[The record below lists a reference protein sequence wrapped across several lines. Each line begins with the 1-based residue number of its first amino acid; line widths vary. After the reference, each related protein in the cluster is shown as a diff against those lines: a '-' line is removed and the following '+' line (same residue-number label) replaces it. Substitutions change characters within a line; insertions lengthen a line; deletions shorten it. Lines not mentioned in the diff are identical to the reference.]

1 MRLITR
7 NRKAF
12 TLLELLITIGIS
24 GIIIVALF
32 SIVDIMQDSN
42 NHILEYLKKAKQIS
56 KSTKVLYLDILG
68 SDGNIT
74 IKKDDFS
81 RICMESTTNSLYSL
95 SMAKVCWIVLKEKN
109 QLARVEG
116 NSYSLPLKM
125 EEKVEVDT
133 IMSDIILF
141 DVYHQKGKVL
151 VLLQQKDHE
160 PVTFMIQGVYKPLP
174 KKKVKKVKN
183 NKRKNRRNPPIPPSK
198 SEVAK

>member
-1 MRLITR
+1 MRLITKQR
-7 NRKAF
+7 EAF

-32 SIVDIMQDSN
+32 SIVDMMQDSN
-42 NHILEYLKKAKQIS
+42 KHILEYLQKSKQIS

-68 SDGNIT
+68 SDGNIS

-81 RICMESTTNSLYSL
+81 RICMESTINSLYSL

-116 NSYSLPLKM
+116 NSYSLPIKM

-133 IMSDIILF
+133 VMSDIILF
-141 DVYHQKGKVL
+141 DVYHQKDKIL

-160 PVTFMIQGVYKPLP
+160 PVTFMIQGVYKPSP
-174 KKKVKKVKN
+174 KKKVKN
-183 NKRKNRRNPPIPPSK
+183 NKNSKRKK
-198 SEVAK
+198 